1 MLSPDLA
8 AQDRTATATAAIE
21 RKQARAV
28 RVADGAV
35 RVDGR
40 LDDEAWAQAVPVTD
54 FVQKEPTEGASPT
67 EDTEVRIV
75 YDNSA
80 LYIGARMYDRGGAGI
95 QAPLGRRDDVEEQ
108 AEYILVSLDTFQD
121 RLTAY
126 GFGVSATGVRLDR
139 YFDQDSESSVDEG
152 FDPVWEAKTSVGAEG
167 WTAELWIPFSQLR
180 FNERPEQIW
189 GLNIQRSTPTLNE
202 MDYWVPIPRTE
213 RGWASRFGD
222 LRGIEG
228 IRPTK
233 RIEVL
238 PYIAGSSTMNGNRD
252 LGNPFDDG
260 RNLAS
265 RVGVD
270 LRMGL
275 GPSLTLEATV
285 NPDFGQV
292 EADPAEV
299 NLSAFET
306 NFPEKRP
313 YFLEGANLLNMTVVN
328 NFFYTRRIGAA
339 PTGPANGDYV
349 DYPSTSTILASAK
362 LTGRLASGMSVGMLG
377 AVTDEES
384 SRVFDV
390 DTLQTSS
397 VRVGPRATYAL
408 ARVQQEFGASASTIG
423 VMGTY
428 MQRDL
433 ADDDPLANLLPR
445 RAFVGASD
453 STLRFADG
461 QYQLRSYVGFSH
473 VLGDPDAIARRQRN
487 AVHFFQRP
495 DKDYAIFDPTRTALS
510 GYKAGGDFER
520 TGGRHWLWTISTDW
534 ESPGFETNDAGRVNR
549 SDGIVLNM
557 NLRYRETTPGPR
569 FRSYSIGVSQ
579 NNNWNYGL
587 NRQTGNVRGELNLT
601 WLNFWTTNVTT
612 GPDFRL
618 LDSALTRGGPLM
630 GTPRGWT
637 TTASVRSRSAAQT
650 VWNGGI
656 TVATDEQDG
665 GTVNVNFGISS
676 RLGPRWQFSLT
687 PRYVRE
693 TNSQQFVTTRS
704 DGRPE
709 TFGQRY
715 IFSYID
721 RSTFSTQIRMG
732 FTVRPDVTLDVY
744 AEPFAASG
752 RYYNFGELAAPRALD
767 LRSYGNADGTT
778 LTLQPDGSR
787 IVTDGAQEF
796 RIGNQDFND
805 RSFRSNVVLRWEWRP
820 GSTLYLVWQQD
831 RRGETDTGERVGL
844 GDLFGGFDHP
854 GTNFFVVKTSF
865 WLPVR

>member
-1 MLSPDLA
+1 VLA
-8 AQDRTATATAAIE
+8 SGLEAQERSADVPAQ
-21 RKQARAV
+21 RKQATAV

-40 LDDEAWAQAVPVTD
+40 LDDEVWSRAVPVTD
-54 FVQKEPTEGASPT
+54 FVQKEPTEGAPPT
-67 EDTEVRIV
+67 EQTEVRIV

-80 LYIGARMYDRGGAGI
+80 IYVGARMHDRGRAGI
-95 QAPLGRRDDVEEQ
+95 QAPLGRRDDVVNQ

-139 YFDQDSESSVDEG
+139 YYDQDSETSLDDG
-152 FDPVWEAKTSVGAEG
+152 FDPVWEARTALGDDG

-180 FNERPEQIW
+180 FKERPEQVW
-189 GLNIQRSTPTLNE
+189 GMNIQRSTPTLNE
-202 MDYWVPIPRTE
+202 MDYWVPVPRTE

-228 IRPTK
+228 VRPTK

-238 PYIAGSSTMNGNRD
+238 PYIAGSSTVNGNRD
-252 LGNPFDDG
+252 PGDPFDDG
-260 RNLAS
+260 RNLSS
-265 RVGVD
+265 RLGVD
-270 LRMGL
+270 VRMGL

-292 EADPAEV
+292 EADAAEV

-313 YFLEGANLLNMTVVN
+313 FFLEGGNLLNMTRVN

-339 PTGPANGDYV
+339 PTAPVSGDYV
-349 DYPSTSTILASAK
+349 DYPQTSTILASAK
-362 LTGRLASGMSVGMLG
+362 LTGRLASGMSIGILG
-377 AVTDEES
+377 AVTGEES

-390 DTLQTSS
+390 GSLAATRIRVAPRTSY
-397 VRVGPRATYAL
+397 GL
-408 ARVQQEFGASASTIG
+408 ARVQQEFGRSSSTVG
-423 VMGTY
+423 VMATVTD
-428 MQRDL
+428 RDL
-433 ADDDPLANLLPR
+433 PSGDPLADLLPR

-461 QYQLRSYVGFSH
+461 QYQVRTYVGFSH
-473 VLGDPDAIARRQRN
+473 VMGDPGAIARKQRN

-495 DKDYAIFDPTRTALS
+495 DKDYALFDPTRTALS

-520 TGGRHWLWTISTDW
+520 TGGRHWLWNISTDW
-534 ESPGFETNDAGRVNR
+534 ESPGFESNDVGRVNR
-549 SDGIVLNM
+549 SDGIVLNGTI
-557 NLRYRETTPGPR
+557 RYRETTPGKR
-569 FRSYSIGVSQ
+569 FRTYSIGVSQ

-587 NRQTGNVRGELNLT
+587 NRQAGSIRGNLDLT
-601 WLNFWTTNVTT
+601 WLNFWTTSLST

-618 LDSALTRGGPLM
+618 VESALTRGGPLM

-637 TTASVRSRSAAQT
+637 TTASIRSRSAAQT

-665 GTVNVNFGISS
+665 STVNVNAGLSV
-676 RLGPRWQFSLT
+676 RPAPRWQLSLT
-687 PRYVRE
+687 PRYSRE
-693 TNSQQFVTTRS
+693 TNSQQFVTTRIG
-704 DGRPE
+704 GRPE

-721 RSTFSTQIRMG
+721 RSTFSTQVRMG
-732 FTVRPDVTLDVY
+732 YTFRPDLTLDVY

-752 RYYNFGELAAPRALD
+752 RYYNFGELAEPRALD
-767 LRSYGNADGTT
+767 LRSYGVAPGTAIAV
-778 LTLQPDGSR
+778 QPDGSR
-787 IVTDGAQEF
+787 IVTDGGQVF
-796 RIGNQDFND
+796 TLGNQDFND

-831 RRGETDTGERVGL
+831 RRGGTETGERVNA
-844 GDLFGGFDHP
+844 GDLFGAFDHA

-865 WLPVR
+865 WLPVQ